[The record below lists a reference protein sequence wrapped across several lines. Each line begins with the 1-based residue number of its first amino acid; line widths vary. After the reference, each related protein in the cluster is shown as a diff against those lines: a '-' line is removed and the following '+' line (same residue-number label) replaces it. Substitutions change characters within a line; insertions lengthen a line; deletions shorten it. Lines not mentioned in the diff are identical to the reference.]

1 MKKFQWLLVMCWA
14 LLAMACSAQKEP
26 ATQAVA
32 EAEASLAA
40 IRDDAAK
47 YAPEELQTVEAQV
60 ATLKDGLAKKDYK
73 SVVNNAPTVK
83 SEIEKLQASLTAR
96 KAEAEAAAAQATES
110 WNALSADVPKMVEA
124 IQSRVDTLSKSRKLP
139 RNLDQST
146 FDSAKS
152 NFESMKTTWTE
163 ANNAFVAGNVV
174 DAAAKAQSAKDKG
187 TEVMKQLGMASG

>member
-14 LLAMACSAQKEP
+14 LLAMACSTQKEP

-47 YAPEELQTVEAQV
+47 YAPEELETVETQIA
-60 ATLKDGLAKKDYK
+60 ALKDGLAKKDYK
-73 SVVNNAPTVK
+73 GVVTNAATVK
-83 SEIEKLQASLTAR
+83 SEIEKLQASTTAR
-96 KAEAEAAAAQATES
+96 KAEFEAAAAQATES